1 MEKLVNVTIEHDKV
15 RGSFQSTTNNY
26 VFKVN
31 NIVFDFCNLDLNS
44 KVVVLDY
51 VDRFLEFLNIEK
63 GNYTSYKN
71 KFQEF
76 GVILEE
82 EKDRT
87 EVLERFKVF
96 STLKEGIYNVM
107 YFFED
112 NKADLLQ
119 IDILNEKVIYHFLD
133 QHLNNLGIKNKN
145 FKAYINKFK
154 EIGLNI
160 EEEAVY
166 ED

>member
-1 MEKLVNVTIEHDKV
+1 MKQKFEVKIRHKGKPPIFEKGVCSYYLEINNTTVAYCWLDIYLGRVNQD
-15 RGSFQSTTNNY
+15 
-26 VFKVN
+26 FKEE
-31 NIVFDFCNLDLNS
+31 
-44 KVVVLDY
+44 Y
-51 VDRFLEFLNIEK
+51 LEILNIEK

-82 EKDRT
+82 KARIEI
-87 EVLERFKVF
+87 LERFKVF

-119 IDILNEKVIYHFLD
+119 IDIPNEKVIYHFLD
-133 QHLNNLGIKNKN
+133 QHLNNLDIKNKN

>member
-1 MEKLVNVTIEHDKV
+1 MRRK
-15 RGSFQSTTNNY
+15 NN
-26 VFKVN
+26 
-31 NIVFDFCNLDLNS
+31 
-44 KVVVLDY
+44 
-51 VDRFLEFLNIEK
+51 
-63 GNYTSYKN
+63 GYKN

-119 IDILNEKVIYHFLD
+119 IDIPNKKVIYHFLD
-133 QHLNNLGIKNKN
+133 QHLINLGIK
-145 FKAYINKFK
+145 NKFK

>member
-1 MEKLVNVTIEHDKV
+1 MEKLVNVTIEQDKV
-15 RGSFQSTTNNY
+15 KGSFQSTTNNY

-63 GNYTSYKN
+63 GNYTSY
-71 KFQEF
+71 
-76 GVILEE
+76 
-82 EKDRT
+82 
-87 EVLERFKVF
+87 
-96 STLKEGIYNVM
+96 
-107 YFFED
+107 
-112 NKADLLQ
+112 
-119 IDILNEKVIYHFLD
+119 
-133 QHLNNLGIKNKN
+133 
-145 FKAYINKFK
+145 INKFK